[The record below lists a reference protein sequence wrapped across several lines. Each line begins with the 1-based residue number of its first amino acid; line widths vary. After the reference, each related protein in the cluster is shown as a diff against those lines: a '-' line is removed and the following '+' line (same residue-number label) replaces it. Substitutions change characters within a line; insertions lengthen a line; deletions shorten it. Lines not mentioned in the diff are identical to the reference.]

1 MMKYELKE
9 LPAFSVL
16 GLEQV
21 LTNQKSQNLER
32 CLSFWTVFNRQLKMN
47 RLTQQKGNWTKF
59 AFMERRDG
67 QLYYY
72 CGIPRP
78 TYVPANFLVKE
89 VPAGS
94 YLVVEHQ
101 GAMYQIY
108 DTYEEVYQELVPK
121 LGLSLKQTS
130 FLHFEKYG
138 EKFHWNRENSV
149 IEIWI
154 PIIV

>member
-1 MMKYELKE
+1 MKKYELKE

-72 CGIPRP
+72 CAIPHQNS
-78 TYVPANFLVKE
+78 VPANFLVKE

-101 GAMYQIY
+101 GAMDQIY

-121 LGLSLKQTS
+121 LSLSLKQTS

-149 IEIWI
+149 IEIWV

>member
-1 MMKYELKE
+1 MKKYELKE

-32 CLSFWTVFNRQLKMN
+32 CLSFWPAFNRQLKMN

-59 AFMERRDG
+59 AFMERRAG

-78 TYVPANFLVKE
+78 ASVPVNFLVKE
-89 VPAGS
+89 IPAGS
-94 YLVVEHQ
+94 YLVVEHR
-101 GAMYQIY
+101 GSMDLIY
-108 DTYEEVYQELVPK
+108 VTYEEVYQELVPK
-121 LGLSLKQTS
+121 LDLSLKQTS
-130 FLHFEKYG
+130 FFTLKNMGRNFIGIEKTLSSRYG
-138 EKFHWNRENSV
+138 YR
-149 IEIWI
+149 
-154 PIIV
+154 

>member
-9 LPAFSVL
+9 LPAFSVI
-16 GLEQV
+16 GLEQI
-21 LTNQKSQNLER
+21 LTNQKSQNLKR
-32 CLSFWTVFNRQLKMN
+32 CLSFWPAFNRQLKMN

-59 AFMERRDG
+59 AFMERRAG

-78 TYVPANFLVKE
+78 ASVPANFLVKE
-89 VPAGS
+89 IPAGS
-94 YLVVEHQ
+94 YLVVEHR
-101 GAMYQIY
+101 GSMDRIY
-108 DTYEEVYQELVPK
+108 ATYEEVYQELVPK

-138 EKFHWNRENSV
+138 KKFHWNRENSV
-149 IEIWI
+149 IEIWV